1 MYKIKYMSLI
11 QRPRQRGAAPPDN
24 LGAAGS
30 ECAIDTGRELADS
43 ATIFNLLLS
52 GLDC

>member
-1 MYKIKYMSLI
+1 MTI